1 MNSDQKFRFG
11 FTKGDRNGIFVF
23 SLILIL
29 GISVNYFSIN
39 SVSDSDQ
46 KRIVSTTEDSLQ
58 QLIDSLKYQ
67 QSLDNQRII
76 YPFNPNFITDYKG
89 YTLEMTTDEI
99 DRLLEFRANDQWI
112 NSKAQ
117 FQKVTQVSDEW
128 MSNYSQY
135 FKFPDWVIEA
145 EAGRAKERK
154 PKSELSFA
162 EKKDLNTVT
171 KNDLQQVDGIGPVLS
186 ERIIRYR
193 AKLGGF
199 VDIVQL
205 KDVYGLKNEV
215 INTLKKTIT
224 LKSPV
229 EVKKRDINSILVV
242 ELAEL
247 PYFDYE
253 LAREVVNFIRL
264 RQGIE
269 SFEELSKIN
278 DFPAY
283 KLDRI
288 QLYLEIKE

>member
-23 SLILIL
+23 SLILIV
-29 GISVNYFSIN
+29 GIAINYFSIN
-39 SVSDSDQ
+39 SLSNSEHTRLVSSA
-46 KRIVSTTEDSLQ
+46 EDSLQ
-58 QLIDSLKYQ
+58 QLIDSLKYR
-67 QSLDNQRII
+67 QSLDNQKTI

-89 YTLEMTTDEI
+89 YTLEMTTAEI
-99 DRLLEFRANDQWI
+99 DRLLEFRAKDQWI

-117 FQKVTQVSDEW
+117 FQKVTKVSDKW

-145 EAGRAKERK
+145 ESRRAKESKSKRK
-154 PKSELSFA
+154 LSIA
-162 EKKDLNTVT
+162 EKKDLNSISQE
-171 KNDLQQVDGIGPVLS
+171 DLQKVEGIGPVLS
-186 ERIIRYR
+186 ERIIKYR

-199 VDIVQL
+199 VDMIQL
-205 KDVYGLKNEV
+205 KDVYGLKPEV
-215 INTLKKTIT
+215 IEALSKTVA

-229 EVKKRDINSILVV
+229 EVEKKDINTIQVV
-242 ELAEL
+242 ELIEL

-253 LAREVVNFIRL
+253 LAREVVNFINL
-264 RQGIE
+264 RQGIK

-278 DFPAY
+278 DFPTY